1 MDQAVET
8 VLARLGA
15 AGQLEDSLV
24 LVTADHGHTLLVP
37 STVQYSTVQY
47 STVLHCV
54 QVRGGL
60 PGPHRG
66 HPGRGHRGLGLG
78 HEGGRREAALH
89 PQVTPRL
96 CTLVTRGSCDS
107 SHSTDAAATLTGP
120 ASRSCVWRRA
130 ATRGPG
136 RPSAGRGT
144 WGRGSWPTPGG
155 GASV

>member
-47 STVLHCV
+47 IQYSTVLHRV

-66 HPGRGHRGLGLG
+66 HPGRGHRGLRLG

-96 CTLVTRGSCDS
+96 CTLVTRDTWHMTCD
-107 SHSTDAAATLTGP
+107 T
-120 ASRSCVWRRA
+120 
-130 ATRGPG
+130 
-136 RPSAGRGT
+136 
-144 WGRGSWPTPGG
+144 
-155 GASV
+155 